1 MQIGRRIID
10 VENVISLSSAN
21 LFYVSAEIEMDLDC
35 KSYKL
40 NLQKKNL
47 K

>member
-10 VENVISLSSAN
+10 VENVIILSSAN
-21 LFYVSAEIEMDLDC
+21 LFHVSVEIEIDLDC

-40 NLQKKNL
+40 H
-47 K
+47 